1 MPKNIE
7 LGVRLTADGRGF
19 VGAITVSQKTV
30 RKLRGETD
38 KAAASTRGMAGAMR
52 QAERSA
58 QGAAGGFLAAHGRI
72 AQYAAGALGI
82 HQVARALAA
91 VHTNSIRQEQALA
104 QVEARMRSTGGAA
117 GLTTDEVAAM
127 AAALQDATTFGD
139 EAILEAQ
146 SVLLTFRGIS
156 RETFGSATEAVLG
169 SPAHAGIDPPRPFRP
184 APSSR
189 FPRTRGDRPDG
200 AGLPATARQ
209 VPPHTR
215 G

>member
-72 AQYAAGALGI
+72 G
-82 HQVARALAA
+82 
-91 VHTNSIRQEQALA
+91 
-104 QVEARMRSTGGAA
+104 
-117 GLTTDEVAAM
+117 
-127 AAALQDATTFGD
+127 
-139 EAILEAQ
+139 
-146 SVLLTFRGIS
+146 
-156 RETFGSATEAVLG
+156 
-169 SPAHAGIDPPRPFRP
+169 
-184 APSSR
+184 
-189 FPRTRGDRPDG
+189 FPRTRGDRP
-200 AGLPATARQ
+200 PSSTAESNAKT